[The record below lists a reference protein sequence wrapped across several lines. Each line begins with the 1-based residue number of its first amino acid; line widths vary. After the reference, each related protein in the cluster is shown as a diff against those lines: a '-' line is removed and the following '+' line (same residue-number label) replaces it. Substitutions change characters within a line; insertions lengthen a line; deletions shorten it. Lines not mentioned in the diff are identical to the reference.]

1 MFKKLMN
8 LKFGVT
14 AEDEMNFQKK
24 MISSLK
30 NEYVNTDAVNKYNT
44 DDGYKIKVDDIK
56 FFIEK
61 YKSDG
66 YILDIGSNTC
76 GESENLFHF
85 GHKMVATDINE
96 IALSYS
102 KIRSKK
108 FRNEQMD
115 YFAIDAHKMPFKNE
129 TFDKVIAYEMLHH
142 MENLEVALSQMFNVM
157 KEGGYLFT
165 LEPYAYNPYW
175 RISEIRDYF
184 KGTIEKSF
192 SVRKLKKLF
201 VAAGFEITEL
211 RMIVIPTSLEK
222 INASSGL
229 RKYLKILYS
238 YISQKFPSIFG
249 FIYLV
254 AKKPGE
260 FNSQNVNLYENLIC
274 PITKNK
280 LYKENGFYVSKNNNG
295 DLLSRY
301 PIYEGIPVLISQDS
315 LPVKSET

>member
-1 MFKKLMN
+1 MFKKLLN

-14 AEDEMNFQKK
+14 AEEEMNFQKK

-30 NEYVNTDAVNKYNT
+30 NEYINTDAVNKYNT

-142 MENLEVALSQMFNVM
+142 MEKIDVALKEMFKVLKN
-157 KEGGYLFT
+157 GGYFFT
-165 LEPYAYNPYW
+165 VEPYAYNPYR
-175 RISEIRDYF
+175 RISEVRDYF
-184 KGTIEKSF
+184 RGTIEKSF
-192 SVRKLKKLF
+192 SVSKLKKLF
-201 VAAGFEITEL
+201 IKNGFEIIEL
-211 RMIVIPTSLEK
+211 KKISYTYPEQK
-222 INASSGL
+222 INASKSKI
-229 RKYLKILYS
+229 RKLLKKLYS
-238 YISQKFPSIFG
+238 QISASFPSVFG
-249 FIYLV
+249 MIYLV
-254 AKKPGE
+254 AKKPGIL
-260 FNSQNVNLYENLIC
+260 NNDKINVYNNLIC
-274 PITKNK
+274 PETGEK
-280 LYKENGFYVSKNNNG
+280 LYYENGYYINKSKTMKY
-295 DLLSRY
+295 LSHN
-301 PIYEGIPVLISQDS
+301 EIPVLINN
-315 LPVKSET
+315 

>member
-1 MFKKLMN
+1 MKINFFKKVSA
-8 LKFGVT
+8 K
-14 AEDEMNFQKK
+14 AERSFEKK
-24 MISSLK
+24 HILSLK
-30 NEYVNTDAVNKYNT
+30 DEYLATNTLDKYKN
-44 DDGYKIKVDDIK
+44 DLGYKTKIDIIKSFLD
-56 FFIEK
+56 K
-61 YKSDG
+61 YKTNG
-66 YILDIGSNTC
+66 YTLDIGSNTS
-76 GESENLFHF
+76 GESEILFHF
-85 GHKMVATDINE
+85 GNKMVPNDINE
-96 IALSYS
+96 IALSFS
-102 KIRSKK
+102 KIRSMK
-108 FRNEQMD
+108 FRNEEMD
-115 YFAIDAHKMPFKNE
+115 YFAMDAHNIPFKKNI
-129 TFDKVIAYEMLHH
+129 FDKIIAIEMLHH

-165 LEPYAYNPYW
+165 LEPYAYNPYR

-184 KGTIEKSF
+184 RGTIEKSF
-192 SVRKLKKLF
+192 SARKLKKLF
-201 VAAGFEITEL
+201 IAAGFEITEL

-229 RKYLKILYS
+229 RKHLKILYS

-280 LYKENGFYVSKNNNG
+280 LYKENGFYVSKNDNG